1 MFRLSS
7 ALRVLGAFL
16 LVTGLLACI
25 GAAGLY
31 WYLAPKLPPID
42 SLKDVQLQE
51 PLRVYS
57 RDGRLIA
64 EFGEKRRT
72 PLEFEQIPELMVNA
86 VLSAEDERFYQHP
99 GVDWQGLTRAVVHV
113 IRTGEKGPGGSTITM
128 QVARNFFLGREKTY
142 LRKLNE
148 ILLALKI
155 EKELTKEDILELYF
169 NKIFLGHRAYGV
181 EAAALVY
188 YGSRLDELSIAQTA
202 MIAGLPKAPSRFNP
216 IVNPER
222 AMTRR
227 NYVLGRMREL
237 DAISEEEF
245 QLAVAAPVTARL
257 HGLSV
262 EVEAP
267 YVAEMVRVY
276 AAELLGEE
284 AYTAGYR
291 VYTTIDSRLQE
302 AANQALRKNL
312 LAYDQRHGFRAPEY
326 HVNLD
331 DPGVSLDAVLA
342 DIPATAGLLPA
353 VVVGVQ
359 DKLVTAYAKIFGEIE
374 IPWPGL
380 EWARAYV
387 DENRRGPEL
396 ETAHGVL
403 EPGDVVRVQLQ
414 EDGWRMVQVPVV
426 EGALVAVDPEDGA
439 VISLTGGFDFYRS
452 KFNRATQA
460 QRQPGSSFKPF
471 IYSAALDYG
480 FTAASIINDAPV
492 VFDDPG
498 LEAVWRPENYS
509 GKFFGPTR
517 LRVALF
523 KSRNLVSI
531 RLLRAIGINYA
542 IDYLRRFGLD
552 VDRIPHDLS
561 LALGS
566 GSVTPLEMATGYA
579 VLANGGYLVK
589 PYFVDRIESSDGE
602 LWFQADPPRVCR
614 DCEEDDSVAL
624 NSARDPELDEVV
636 LADDPGEA
644 QAHAPRVLSPQNA
657 WLMNSLM
664 RDVIKRGTGRRALRL
679 KRGDLAGK
687 TGTTN
692 DQQDAWFSGFNPKL
706 VTVTWVG
713 FDQLGPLG
721 RRETGAGAALPM
733 WIDFMRVALDG
744 VAEEPLPQPDG
755 LVTVRIDSESGLRAS
770 ASQPGAV
777 FETFRSENVP
787 RQSFV
792 ETSTSAGSTP
802 TSTPDSGVPEQLF

>member
-245 QLAVAAPVTARL
+245 QLAVATPVTARL

-312 LAYDQRHGFRAPEY
+312 LAYDQRHGFRAPEF
-326 HVNLD
+326 HVTLD

-460 QRQPGSSFKPF
+460 QRQPGSNFKPF

-531 RLLRAIGINYA
+531 RLLRAIGIDYA

-644 QAHAPRVLSPQNA
+644 QAHAPRVLSPQNVY
-657 WLMNSLM
+657 LMNSLM

-755 LVTVRIDSESGLRAS
+755 LVTVRIDPESGLRAS

-787 RQSFV
+787 RQRFV
-792 ETSTSAGSTP
+792 ETSTSPGSTP